1 MDEEYRESCPDGLF
15 FKKCEW
21 ILKVRFTEEEEE
33 LLMAKYGADERNMI
47 DLKKLRD
54 VLKVE

>member
-1 MDEEYRESCPDGLF
+1 M
-15 FKKCEW
+15 
-21 ILKVRFTEEEEE
+21 RFTEEEEE